1 MNIQE
6 CAYRTPE
13 IFTIRVREPLYKK
26 SAQFPEKTSDRCDR
40 RYYRRVEMKRNF
52 AIATVL
58 IFCTILAVVPSSWAQ
73 SEENVDPNCRTWYRR
88 VTTEGGGLNVRENTE
103 PNARIRGTVPNGT
116 VVLFN
121 TGDRTGNWSE
131 ITAPGGLTG
140 WVAERFLTYHH
151 DGNRQFTGSMQVK
164 TLEGGPVNL
173 RSPGGEVIA
182 TVPNGTIVTV
192 EDRSGYFA
200 NVLTPQ
206 GRRGQIVT
214 QFLICN

>member
-1 MNIQE
+1 
-6 CAYRTPE
+6 
-13 IFTIRVREPLYKK
+13 
-26 SAQFPEKTSDRCDR
+26 
-40 RYYRRVEMKRNF
+40 MKRNF
-52 AIATVL
+52 VISTVL
-58 IFCTILAVVPSSWAQ
+58 SLCTILAVVPLSLAQ

-88 VTTEGGGLNVRENTE
+88 VTTEGGVLNVRENTDTT
-103 PNARIRGTVPNGT
+103 ARIRGTVPNGT

-121 TGDRTGNWSE
+121 AGDRSGNWSE

-151 DGNRQFTGSMQVK
+151 YGNTRFTGSMQVK

-182 TVPNGTIVTV
+182 TVPNGTLVTV
-192 EDRSGYFA
+192 EDRRGYFA
-200 NVLTPQ
+200 NVITPQ